1 MSDDPENPRDPREV
15 AEGRTTWG
23 RGAATPDELDEADAL
38 SIVPQV
44 AANLYALGVVL
55 YEMRTGALPVRWRDA
70 RAAAFVLVARKAGAL
85 AK

>member
-15 AEGRTTWG
+15 AESRTTWG
-23 RGAATPDELDEADAL
+23 RGEATPDELDEADAL

-44 AANLYALGVVL
+44 AAGLDTVRDAHG
-55 YEMRTGALPVRWRDA
+55 GAAVRWRDA